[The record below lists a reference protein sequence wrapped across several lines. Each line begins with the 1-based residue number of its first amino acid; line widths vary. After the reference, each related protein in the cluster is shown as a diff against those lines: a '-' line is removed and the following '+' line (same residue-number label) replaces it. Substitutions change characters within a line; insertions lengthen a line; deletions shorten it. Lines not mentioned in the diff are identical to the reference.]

1 MTALLYEIIYV
12 CTATCGL
19 LSYFFPMTG
28 AESVTVPAALVTL
41 IMACIVPALRRSGW
55 TVRLIITGILI
66 AIGVAAAFLLRNDAV
81 KEFLLGYRDYMYL
94 PLIAIG
100 GLIIGEALA
109 EIKPLKVIVSL
120 LLILFMIWAG
130 ITAYSVDKYMI
141 FCVSSM
147 LIITVIEVMQGGW
160 KKTGDT
166 DNKKHLV
173 YVSGFAM
180 ISLILILICPA
191 PEEPY
196 DWKFV
201 KNIAHAAYEMFL
213 DISRKLTP
221 DDVYDPANSS
231 IGFSGRGEVLGNIAH
246 QQDEV
251 LELNELTNGVKAV
264 RLAGKSFD
272 TFDGRAW
279 YSNDDSNVVA
289 GLTDTVA
296 FMAAVSEYTENPEDF
311 ARRSTFRIDYSALRS
326 EYIFAPLKSY
336 VDPGAA
342 ISDAAIYTGGD
353 MMWSEG
359 IPEKYYVTFYR
370 LNAANPEFIEFLKNA
385 SVPSE
390 ESFNMQLAEVKGAED
405 LTSYAGYLEYADHV
419 RDLYLQPV
427 ELSDEL
433 RSYMDEV
440 YEGCEDNID
449 KAVRL
454 CEFLKSFRYTNTP
467 GELPEYVTDS
477 SSLLDY
483 FVLETRQGYCIHFAT
498 AFVLL
503 ARAEGIPAR
512 YVQGYYVP
520 TAGKPT
526 ATVYTS
532 MAHAW
537 PEIYV
542 DGAGWI
548 AFEPT
553 PGYSSGSYWYTGE
566 QASEAYANIG
576 SGYEGY
582 QPPEAAETGDETVS
596 EEDEE
601 NAKTVIPWYVIVI
614 PVVSGALFVLLFIL
628 TGNLLVSVSLRR
640 KEPSVRY
647 RVLCRQVLGLL
658 EILDLGI
665 MPGETL
671 REYGERISKDE
682 GEEISDFIG
691 NLTLFLY
698 AEGTDLETYEK
709 QASSYKNNLLKR
721 IRRERPVKY
730 LRYYLGFQ
738 KVKYGKTVDN
748 D

>member
-12 CTATCGL
+12 CTVTCGL
-19 LSYFFPMTG
+19 LSYFLPLTG
-28 AESVTVPAALVTL
+28 AESVTVPAALITL
-41 IMACIVPALRRSGW
+41 IIACIVPVLRKSGW
-55 TVRLIITGILI
+55 TVRLIIAGILI
-66 AIGVAAAFLLRNDAV
+66 AIGVASAFLLRNDAV
-81 KEFLLGYRDYMYL
+81 KEFLTGYRDYMYL
-94 PLIAIG
+94 PLIAAG
-100 GLIIGEALA
+100 GLIIGEALVN
-109 EIKPLKVIVSL
+109 IKPLKVIVSVI
-120 LLILFMIWAG
+120 LIAFMIWAG
-130 ITAYSVDKYMI
+130 ITSYSVDKYMI

-160 KKTGDT
+160 KKSGDT

-180 ISLILILICPA
+180 ISIILILICPA

-196 DWKFV
+196 DWNFV
-201 KNIAHAAYEMFL
+201 KNIAHAAYEMIL
-213 DISRKLTP
+213 DIGRRLTP
-221 DDVYDPANSS
+221 DDVYDPADSS

-251 LELNELTNGVKAV
+251 LELNELTNGVKAI

-279 YSNDDSNVVA
+279 YSNDDMQTYAN
-289 GLTDTVA
+289 LTDTVA
-296 FMAAVSEYTENPEDF
+296 FLAAVSEYTEKPEDL
-311 ARRSTFRIDYSALRS
+311 ARRSTFRVDYSALRS
-326 EYIFAPLKSY
+326 EYIFAPPKSSL
-336 VDPGAA
+336 DPNAIADNAA
-342 ISDAAIYTGGD
+342 VFTGGD
-353 MMWSEG
+353 MMWAG
-359 IPEKYYVTFYR
+359 DKPDKYYVSFYR
-370 LNAANPEFIEFLKNA
+370 LNAANPEFLDFLKNA

-390 ESFNMQLAEVKGAED
+390 ASFNEQLAQVKGSEGY
-405 LTSYAGYLEYADHV
+405 TSYESYLEYADHI
-419 RDLYLQPV
+419 RSFYLQPV

-433 RSYMDEV
+433 CAYMDEV
-440 YEGCEDNID
+440 YEGCEDDID

-454 CEFLKSFRYTNTP
+454 CDFLKSFQYTNTP

-477 SSLLDY
+477 ASLLDY
-483 FVLETRQGYCIHFAT
+483 FVLETRRGYCTHFAT

-520 TAGKPT
+520 TAGKPFV
-526 ATVYTS
+526 TVYTS

-553 PGYSSGSYWYTGE
+553 PGYSAGTYWYTGA
-566 QASEAYANIG
+566 QASEAYANLG
-576 SGYEGY
+576 AGYGGY
-582 QPPEAAETGDETVS
+582 QPPEIPEVAEEADSPEEETPQ
-596 EEDEE
+596 
-601 NAKTVIPWYVIVI
+601 TVIPWYVIVI
-614 PVVSGALFVLLFIL
+614 PVVSGVLFVILFIFA
-628 TGNLLVSVSLRR
+628 GNLLVSFAYRR

-658 EILDLGI
+658 EVLDAGT

-671 REYGERISKDE
+671 REYGERISEVAGE
-682 GEEISDFIG
+682 GIDDFIG

-698 AEGTDLETYEK
+698 AEGKDLAAYEK
-709 QASSYKNNLLKR
+709 QAISYKNALLKR
-721 IRRERPVKY
+721 IRKERPVKY

-748 D
+748 A